1 MYEARWCQVQS
12 VFAHRRGTKCRA
24 SVLATSV
31 RRAAKKNCSSLAR
44 AGDPDVFTGLRDL
57 SLMARLP
64 VAGLGVIRPAARRCG
79 AGLSPD
85 GCSTHHHG
93 SSSRGICSHGC
104 VIGWGGLAV
113 IREADHRHTRCQP
126 SPIRVWKSVVLDR
139 NSRLNEHWRRFLASS
154 PRTPRRP
161 VKRRNHQRRHSAT
174 RD

>member
-1 MYEARWCQVQS
+1 MRPAGVKSNPFLLTGAAPNAVPPCWQRLCAAPLRKTALHYHVLEIQTRS
-12 VFAHRRGTKCRA
+12 LA
-24 SVLATSV
+24 SVICLSWLGYRSPAWG
-31 RRAAKKNCSSLAR
+31 SSGR
-44 AGDPDVFTGLRDL
+44 Q
-57 SLMARLP
+57 
-64 VAGLGVIRPAARRCG
+64 PAAAEPACPRM
-79 AGLSPD
+79 D
-85 GCSTHHHG
+85 CSTHHHG